1 MLAAQ
6 QTRSEGRDADR
17 GKRAQQERKGIRGYG
32 AQWEEELLPEWDGR
46 SQTTGRME
54 LYKWYTHEH
63 EQGAQA

>member
-1 MLAAQ
+1 MVLVNERQVGLKFAPNADA
-6 QTRSEGRDADR
+6 TGHNVAGVGVNDFGRFKVV
-17 GKRAQQERKGIRGYG
+17 GTFFP
-32 AQWEEELLPEWDGR
+32 L